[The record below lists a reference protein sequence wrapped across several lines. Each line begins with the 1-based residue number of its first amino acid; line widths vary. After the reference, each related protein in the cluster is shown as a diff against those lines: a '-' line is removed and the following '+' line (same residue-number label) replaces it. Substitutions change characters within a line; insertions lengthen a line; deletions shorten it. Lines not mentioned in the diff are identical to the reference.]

1 METNEKKAFLEEL
14 QKTPEIYV
22 IMSVCTKMPYVYCE
36 PESYDDQVF
45 LFHKEEDAKK
55 LVPEGVEGRVPYK
68 GPVADTVF
76 QMMGGLRSG
85 MGYCGTPDIESLRH
99 DADFI
104 RITNAGLV
112 ESHPHDINIT
122 KEAPNY
128 PRGGM

>member
-55 LVPEGVEGRVPYK
+55 LVEDYRQHDRCSEAGEQTVP
-68 GPVADTVF
+68 GLLFQPVYDGC
-76 QMMGGLRSG
+76 QWL
-85 MGYCGTPDIESLRH
+85 EH
-99 DADFI
+99 
-104 RITNAGLV
+104 
-112 ESHPHDINIT
+112 
-122 KEAPNY
+122 
-128 PRGGM
+128 

>member
-55 LVPEGVEGRVPYK
+55 LVPEGVEGRVAYK
-68 GPVADTVF
+68 GALSDTIF
-76 QMMGGLRSG
+76 QLLGGLRSG

-128 PRGGM
+128 TRGGM